1 MEHRL
6 PPPDLQRQVE
16 ECLAIYLRSS
26 STSAREVADALVQIA
41 YHRHDNPVKSLFRHA
56 AQGAAAPPPCS
67 TGANHPL
74 SAPAEEIA
82 PPLSASVRPKGSKLS
97 LRFGRKGD
105 RDKPSTDLNSASA
118 TDGNS
123 WRKHFRP
130 GTALDRSAGPPLPE
144 HQHNA
149 SIDTNASAGEHP
161 EYVRNLIAHG
171 FLDKDDVPPHKARPE
186 SRNGQLD
193 AVDEKRG
200 FFTFNSSGKGG
211 KVKTKVEPEATA
223 SSSSS
228 AEYSCVF
235 CEKND
240 KTYSSKGTCK
250 RHLEEMHVAKKYLQC
265 NECHHKSNTVPDARK
280 HAAQCSSKMVG
291 WTNVKPGPK
300 KFYSSEF
307 AQSLVF
313 ESQQLYVEHL
323 LELCGKPFDQRP
335 RLSWHTKLR
344 NLLEKEFDREYL
356 QDTSRRMIGSPD
368 AWRNARWDFD
378 RLHRACRELEFGIL
392 DHELDP
398 GDLLRLRRRK
408 AFLEELFAARLPE
421 ATSSSAGSR
430 GRPQKIEEPPP
441 PTSFTNTASN
451 ASTDPAPVYQSQ
463 APAESQQMMT
473 LANGYNHA
481 TNTYFT
487 SPPDHRLQ
495 ESAPQ
500 EAPPKRPL
508 SYETASSVPLRIPP
522 GPSPATFQTDDGPAY
537 RDVYSEPFRYPVQQN
552 TSMGTIS
559 PAFTSSP
566 WPMQDQPPPY
576 DQNFVTA
583 ATSYP
588 TPLQSAQAVTES
600 LELPAANLSLPEQYG
615 QVNLQSTDGNHNLM
629 DLYNS
634 APTSIPTN
642 MSVDVP
648 EQAMFDNFAPPTT
661 TAQEQAQWSP
671 WYHAGQ
677 NNTTYSTFSGH
688 FGNGP

>member
-6 PPPDLQRQVE
+6 SPPDLQRQVE
-16 ECLAIYLRSS
+16 ECLAGYLRSS
-26 STSAREVADALVQIA
+26 NTSAREVANALAQIA
-41 YHRHDNPVKSLFRHA
+41 YDHNDNPVKSLFRQA
-56 AQGAAAPPPCS
+56 AQSAAPPCS
-67 TGANHPL
+67 SRANYPL
-74 SAPAEEIA
+74 PAPVEETA
-82 PPLSASVRPKGSKLS
+82 PPSVSVRPKSSKLS

-105 RDKPSTDLNSASA
+105 KDKQSTDLNSAA
-118 TDGNS
+118 TEGNS

-130 GTALDRSAGPPLPE
+130 GNAFDRPAVPPPPE

-149 SIDTNASAGEHP
+149 NIDTTSSASEHP

-171 FLDKDDVPPHKARPE
+171 FLDKDDVPPQTARPE

-193 AVDEKRG
+193 AIDEKRG

-211 KVKTKVEPEATA
+211 KDKTKVEPEATA

-300 KFYSSEF
+300 KYYSSEF

-344 NLLEKEFDREYL
+344 NLLEKEVDPEYL
-356 QDTSRRMIGSPD
+356 KDTSRRIIGSPG

-398 GDLLRLRRRK
+398 GDLLRLRRKK
-408 AFLEELFAARLPE
+408 AFVEELFAARLPE
-421 ATSSSAGSR
+421 AISSVGSR
-430 GRPQKIEEPPP
+430 SRPQKIEEPPP
-441 PTSFTNTASN
+441 PPSFTNAASN

-463 APAESQQMMT
+463 PPVESQQMMT
-473 LANGYNHA
+473 ISNSYNHV

-487 SPPDHRLQ
+487 SQPDHRL
-495 ESAPQ
+495 Q

-522 GPSPATFQTDDGPAY
+522 GPSPTTFQADDRPAY
-537 RDVYSEPFRYPVQQN
+537 RDVYNEPFRYLVQQN

-576 DQNFVTA
+576 DPNFVTA

-600 LELPAANLSLPEQYG
+600 LELPSATQYREDLSLPEQYG
-615 QVNLQSTDGNHNLM
+615 QMNLQSRDGSNNM
-629 DLYNS
+629 MGLYNS
-634 APTSIPTN
+634 APTSMPTN

-648 EQAMFDNFAPPTT
+648 EQAMYDNLAPPTT
-661 TAQEQAQWSP
+661 TPQEQVQWNS
-671 WYHAGQ
+671 WYNAGQ
-677 NNTTYSTFSGH
+677 NNTTYGNFSGH
-688 FGNGP
+688 FGNGQ